1 MKGLLAI
8 VFVLLCAGS
17 YFFIK
22 IGLPMLLHEN
32 QAITPSN
39 TSPSII
45 NNDLNKNN
53 QTAPIINSQ
62 ALVSGSKFE
71 IAPLENVDETKYH
84 NFFAAGIL
92 KEGSLYRWHKTDL
105 TYYIDRL
112 AARRLSESKI
122 RRAFDWWSHKSKLF
136 TFTRVNDA
144 ERADIF
150 IQVATASEKD
160 RMGEAGPDKAL
171 LGKTYTIKGN
181 TLQENIITHA
191 TVTIAEEYFSAKQVD
206 EYNRSGADHG
216 FQTLVHELG
225 HVLGLMGHSPNIG
238 ECMYFQADST
248 GKACDIITPEVNT
261 LAVLYGRPEVLTRG
275 FYDAKRT

>member
-1 MKGLLAI
+1 MKGLLAV
-8 VFVLLCAGS
+8 VFGLLCAGS

-22 IGLPMLLHEN
+22 VGLPMLLHETPVISSQNTQSNANASLNTNN
-32 QAITPSN
+32 QAVE
-39 TSPSII
+39 I
-45 NNDLNKNN
+45 NNN
-53 QTAPIINSQ
+53 Q
-62 ALVSGSKFE
+62 ALIPANQFE
-71 IAPLENVDETKYH
+71 VAPLQDIDDKKYH
-84 NFFAAGIL
+84 NFFETGII
-92 KEGSLYRWHKTDL
+92 KDGNLYRWHKTDL

-112 AARRLSESKI
+112 AARRLSDSKI
-122 RRAFDWWSHKSKLF
+122 RRAFDWWARKSKLF
-136 TFTRVNDA
+136 TFTRVTDP

-160 RMGEAGPDKAL
+160 RMGEAGPDKAII
-171 LGKTYTIKGN
+171 GKTYNFKGN

-206 EYNRSGADHG
+206 EYNRSGKDHG

-225 HVLGLMGHSPNIG
+225 HVLGLMGHSPNTG

-248 GKACDIITPEVNT
+248 GKACNIITPEINT
-261 LAVLYGRPEVLTRG
+261 LAILYGRSDILTRG

>member
-1 MKGLLAI
+1 MKGLL

-22 IGLPMLLHEN
+22 IGLPMLLHETPVIASKDTQSNASASLNTNN
-32 QAITPSN
+32 QAVE
-39 TSPSII
+39 I
-45 NNDLNKNN
+45 NNN
-53 QTAPIINSQ
+53 Q
-62 ALVSGSKFE
+62 ALIPANQFE
-71 IAPLENVDETKYH
+71 VAPLQDIDDKKYH
-84 NFFAAGIL
+84 NFFETGII
-92 KEGSLYRWHKTDL
+92 KDGNLYRWHKTDL

-112 AARRLSESKI
+112 AARRLSDSKI
-122 RRAFDWWSHKSKLF
+122 RRAFDWWAHKSKLF
-136 TFTRVNDA
+136 TFTRVTDP

-160 RMGEAGPDKAL
+160 RMGEAGPDKAIV
-171 LGKTYTIKGN
+171 GKTYNFKGN

-206 EYNRSGADHG
+206 EYNRSGKDHG

-225 HVLGLMGHSPNIG
+225 HVLGLMGHSPNTG
-238 ECMYFQADST
+238 ECMYFQADAT
-248 GKACDIITPEVNT
+248 GKACDIITPEINT
-261 LAVLYGRPEVLTRG
+261 LAILYGRSNILTRG

>member
-1 MKGLLAI
+1 MKGLLAV

-22 IGLPMLLHEN
+22 IGLPMLLHEMPVADSKNPAPNSNLNTNN
-32 QAITPSN
+32 QVAP
-39 TSPSII
+39 I
-45 NNDLNKNN
+45 NN
-53 QTAPIINSQ
+53 TQ
-62 ALVSGSKFE
+62 ALISANKFE
-71 IAPLENVDETKYH
+71 VAPLEDIDDKKYH
-84 NFFAAGIL
+84 NFFENGII
-92 KEGSLYRWHKTDL
+92 KDGNLYRWHKTDL

-112 AARRLSESKI
+112 AARRLSDSKI

-136 TFTRVNDA
+136 TFTRVTDP

-160 RMGEAGPDKAL
+160 RMGEAGPDKEII
-171 LGKTYTIKGN
+171 GKTYNFKGN
-181 TLQENIITHA
+181 TLQENIINHA

-206 EYNRSGADHG
+206 EYNRSGKDHG

-225 HVLGLMGHSPNIG
+225 HVLGLMGHSPNAG
-238 ECMYFQADST
+238 ECMYFQADAT
-248 GKACDIITPEVNT
+248 GKACDIMTPEINT
-261 LAVLYGRPEVLTRG
+261 LAVLYGRSDILTRG